1 MVLPEVVANADVNTI
16 PVSAVVSVIV
26 LCLEGEGLSSV
37 TLNPRLSPWAIG
49 NDRLV
54 QSIIQVPAD
63 RVTGQLDDT
72 AGEVVVSLRTALE
85 TLNWTVAGM
94 LTFAVSRFWATTIV
108 ARLRFK
114 ATIAIMR
121 RVFLLIDFRDF

>member
-16 PVSAVVSVIV
+16 PVSAVVSVIM

-37 TLNPRLSPWAIG
+37 TLSPRLSPCAIG
-49 NDRLV
+49 KDRFV

-72 AGEVVVSLRTALE
+72 AGEVVVSLRSALE

-121 RVFLLIDFRDF
+121 RVFLLIDLRL